1 MPKDP
6 IVAEVRKAREEILAE
21 FNYDL
26 YAYAAH
32 LQTLEREARE
42 RGVRYSERPLAQP
55 RWTHSEAA

>member
-32 LQTLEREARE
+32 LQALEREARKH
-42 RGVRYSERPLAQP
+42 GVRYSERPLVQP
-55 RWTHSEAA
+55 RWTQSDAA